1 MPRLKQGVAK
11 ESEMQMKEVYM
22 KHRAAIISVA
32 VIVAMICVAGCDSQ
46 QKSGASAQQ
55 SSSNSA
61 PHVAKVSW
69 SGTYKAEV
77 QDPAY
82 GSTAFTLD
90 VPTGWKFA
98 GTILRPGGC
107 HPPAYPAAGLSYT
120 SLGPDGVSAFEQL
133 PGVSWTWASNG
144 YNFMGAKCPSNMK
157 IDSAAG
163 FLLNIAVPTL
173 HPDAKSV
180 TMLPLDSKFQA
191 ALVTNSQQATDQL
204 RRNGLQG
211 KAFQDAAQV
220 RVEFERNGQQLEEL
234 EFAVIDCQEAQAQA
248 AMGRPYTRLICNSRG
263 TAIMRA
269 PMGHLDDLRAHK
281 PAFQQINQAW
291 DQRVI
296 HDMQSNFQQMQEASN
311 RQFQAM
317 TQHYADVNQNLLAR
331 SRAQDAQRAAGTA
344 AAMRA
349 DANTQAAIDHSA
361 QRTVQYSLDRQTF
374 INPSTGQKIEAS
386 SEYNHQW
393 LSSDGST
400 LIQTQ
405 NPSLDPNGVVYPVQQ
420 SWTELIPAN

>member
-1 MPRLKQGVAK
+1 
-11 ESEMQMKEVYM
+11 M
-22 KHRAAIISVA
+22 KHRAAILIGTA
-32 VIVAMICVAGCDSQ
+32 IVLLIGVAGCDSQ
-46 QKSGASAQQ
+46 QKNSASAQQ
-55 SSSNSA
+55 SAATGAS
-61 PHVAKVSW
+61 HVARVGW

-82 GSTAFTLD
+82 EATAFTID

-120 SLGPDGVSAFEQL
+120 SLSPDRVSAFEQL
-133 PGVSWTWASNG
+133 PGVSWTWSSNV

-163 FLLNIAVPTL
+163 FLLNIAVPNL

-180 TMLPLDSKFQA
+180 TVAPLDPKFQA
-191 ALVTNSQQATDQL
+191 ALAANSEQATAQL

-211 KAFQDAAQV
+211 RAFQDAAQV
-220 RVEFERNGQQLEEL
+220 RVDFERNGKPMEEL
-234 EFAVIDCQEAQAQA
+234 EFAVIDCQETQAQVT
-248 AMGRPYTRLICNSRG
+248 MGRPYTRLICNSRG
-263 TAIMRA
+263 TSIMRA
-269 PMGHLDDLRAHK
+269 PLGHLDEMRAHK
-281 PAFQQINQAW
+281 PAFPQINEAW

-296 HDMQSNFQQMQEASN
+296 HDMTTRFQQMQEASN

-317 TQHYADVNQNLLAR
+317 TQHYAEVNQNLLAR
-331 SRAQDAQRAAGTA
+331 SRAADAQRAAGTA
-344 AAMRA
+344 AAIQNDR
-349 DANTQAAIDHSA
+349 NTQAAIDHSA

-386 SEYNHQW
+386 SQYNHQW
-393 LSSDGST
+393 ISSDGST

-405 NPSLDPNGVVYPVQQ
+405 DHTLDPNGVVYPVQQ

>member
-1 MPRLKQGVAK
+1 MQIK
-11 ESEMQMKEVYM
+11 EAYM
-22 KHRAAIISVA
+22 KHRGAITSAA

-46 QKSGASAQQ
+46 QRSGGSAQQ
-55 SSSNSA
+55 NSGDNA
-61 PHVAKVSW
+61 SHLARVGW
-69 SGTYKAEV
+69 SGTYKADV

-82 GSTAFTLD
+82 GATAFTID

-120 SLGPDGVSAFEQL
+120 SLSPDGVSAFEQL
-133 PGVSWTWASNG
+133 PGVSWTWSSNG

-157 IDSAAG
+157 IESASA
-163 FLLNIAVPTL
+163 FLLNIAVPNM

-180 TMLPLDSKFQA
+180 TVLPLDPKFQA
-191 ALVTNSQQATDQL
+191 ALAANSQQATDQL

-211 KAFQDAAQV
+211 KAIQDAAQV
-220 RVEFERNGQQLEEL
+220 RVDFERNGQPLQEL
-234 EFAVIDCQEAQAQA
+234 EFAVIDCQETQAQA
-248 AMGRPYTRLICNSRG
+248 AMGRPYMRLICNSRG
-263 TAIMRA
+263 TSIMRA
-269 PMGHLDDLRAHK
+269 PEGHVDEMKSHR
-281 PAFQQINQAW
+281 PAIPQIDEAW
-291 DQRVI
+291 NQRVI
-296 HDMQSNFQQMQEASN
+296 RDMQSNFQRMQEASN

-317 TQHYADVNQNLLAR
+317 TQHYAEVNQNLLAR
-331 SRAQDAQRAAGTA
+331 SRAADAQRAAGTA

-349 DANTQAAIDHSA
+349 DSNTQAAIDHAA

-405 NPSLDPNGVVYPVQQ
+405 DHTLDPNGVVYPVQQ
-420 SWTELIPAN
+420 SLTELIPAN